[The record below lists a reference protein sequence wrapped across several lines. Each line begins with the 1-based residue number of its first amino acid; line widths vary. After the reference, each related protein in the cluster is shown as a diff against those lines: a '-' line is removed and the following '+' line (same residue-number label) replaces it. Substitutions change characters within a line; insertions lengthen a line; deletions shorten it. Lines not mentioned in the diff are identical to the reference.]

1 MQWWL
6 ARYRL
11 MTIGSLKWS
20 ESELLEKFWKW
31 STVKVFKSVIYGR
44 SYGDW
49 SLTWSHRHRMAF
61 CYYPVWY
68 IVYPVKY
75 AHSFGVSCCVCVVV
89 VVGVVVL
96 WWWVWVWVGVGAIDN
111 ESKNIGLN
119 IGTENSNTVFLF
131 SLSNRPCVD
140 VAKLKIEIIGL
151 NSIACH
157 KLCERWNKKR
167 YVSTFKI
174 LLSCTYLNRMRG
186 DKFYKY
192 FDD

>member
-1 MQWWL
+1 
-6 ARYRL
+6 

-61 CYYPVWY
+61 WYYPVWY
-68 IVYPVKY
+68 IVCPVKY
-75 AHSFGVSCCVCVVV
+75 AHSFGVSCWVCVVV
-89 VVGVVVL
+89 VVVGGGVVV
-96 WWWVWVWVGVGAIDN
+96 VGVGVGVIDN
-111 ESKNIGLN
+111 ESKIIGLN
-119 IGTENSNTVFLF
+119 IGTENSNTVSLF

-151 NSIACH
+151 NSIACR

-186 DKFYKY
+186 NQFYIY